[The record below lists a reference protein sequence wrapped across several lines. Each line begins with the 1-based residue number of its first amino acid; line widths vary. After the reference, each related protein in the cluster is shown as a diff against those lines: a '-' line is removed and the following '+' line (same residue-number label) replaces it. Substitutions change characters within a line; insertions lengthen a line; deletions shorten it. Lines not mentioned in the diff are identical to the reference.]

1 MICTFVPHPTTHHD
15 GEDEPAVLVNVAA
28 PHAEDPVGRPGRRQG
43 GKRQLHR
50 HRVAVA
56 GRVGG
61 GGELRS
67 NTRLNYFIVRQ
78 IIKQNAEKTCA
89 PSQKSKVAS

>member
-1 MICTFVPHPTTHHD
+1 MKTDEHD
-15 GEDEPAVLVNVAA
+15 GEDHPAVLVNVAA
-28 PHAEDPVGRPGRRQG
+28 PHAQYPVGRPGRRQRG
-43 GKRQLHR
+43 ERQLHR

-67 NTRLNYFIVRQ
+67 NTRHVTTSHTFL
-78 IIKQNAEKTCA
+78 
-89 PSQKSKVAS
+89 

>member
-1 MICTFVPHPTTHHD
+1 MLYVLHPTTHHD

-28 PHAEDPVGRPGRRQG
+28 PHAEDPVGRPGWWQRG
-43 GKRQLHR
+43 EWQLHR

-67 NTRLNYFIVRQ
+67 NTR
-78 IIKQNAEKTCA
+78 
-89 PSQKSKVAS
+89 